1 MPSSDQYIIYQ
12 PAKTAMQSGRKQTQ
26 NWLISSNNQ
35 SHRGIN
41 PLMGWT
47 TSNST
52 KSQLLLKFKT
62 KEQAINF
69 AQQQNYQFIV
79 IDNKSNFA
87 NLRPKSYSDN
97 FLS

>member
-1 MPSSDQYIIYQ
+1 MPNSDQYIIYQ
-12 PAKTAMQSGRKQTQ
+12 PAKTAMQSGRKQAQ
-26 NWLISSNNQ
+26 NWLISRNNQ
-35 SHRGIN
+35 LHRGIN

-47 TSNST
+47 TSNDT

-69 AQQQNYQFIV
+69 AQQQHYQFIV

-97 FLS
+97 FPS